1 MRDEARTALLA
12 AVAIGYEISS
22 RINRAAKVRE
32 AVHPHGTFGVIGAAI
47 AVGRL
52 LGFTRAQMLALINRV
67 KDRRALPLLFA
78 QFDKSDNKV
87 GVIQTLAMIGDQ
99 ETARLLTERYP
110 AMQNHEKG
118 EALRALHGDDPLVTL
133 EPCAVGARC
142 GACDMHLNETNP
154 TVSTLSAQFIA
165 ATRGADGWQ
174 GQSWS
179 RIVSV
184 PVATLDALVARHGTP
199 RFVKLDVE
207 GWEAEALAGLT
218 RPLPALSFEFTVI
231 QKPVAFAAIAR
242 LAALGDYEFRAS
254 PGEFLT
260 FETPAFVSRAEI
272 EAWISDA
279 PDGMGSGDIYA
290 RLRGGG

>member
-1 MRDEARTALLA
+1 MVTHAIPSGIARSLSIYRAADPAREALMDDFYRAFIGAGDLVFDAGAHVGDRTACFRRLGA
-12 AVAIGYEISS
+12 RVVAIEPQP
-22 RINRAAKVRE
+22 AA
-32 AVHPHGTFGVIGAAI
+32 F
-47 AVGRL
+47 
-52 LGFTRAQMLALINRV
+52 
-67 KDRRALPLLFA
+67 
-78 QFDKSDNKV
+78 
-87 GVIQTLAMIGDQ
+87 
-99 ETARLLTERYP
+99 
-110 AMQNHEKG
+110 

-290 RLRGGG
+290 RLRGG